1 MNDSDLEKH
10 IEKDLAALKKKKDAE
25 ILYWY
30 FSWSGFTKEAG
41 EYAKR
46 NGIRVVSGGELV

>member
-1 MNDSDLEKH
+1 LQKENFLPC
-10 IEKDLAALKKKKDAE
+10 
-25 ILYWY
+25 
-30 FSWSGFTKEAG
+30 WSGFTKEAG

>member
-1 MNDSDLEKH
+1 LTDTQKGFGCIKE
-10 IEKDLAALKKKKDAE
+10 KKDAE

-30 FSWSGFTKEAG
+30 FSWSAFTKEAG

>member
-1 MNDSDLEKH
+1 M
-10 IEKDLAALKKKKDAE
+10 AALKKKEDAE

-46 NGIRVVSGGELV
+46 NEIRVVSGGELV